1 MDDIQVSI
9 ICNAYNHEKYIR
21 DAMEGFVMQRTTFP
35 FEILVHDDASTDKTA
50 DIIRE
55 YEKRYPEI
63 VKPIYETVN
72 QYSKRDGSLQ
82 RIQYGRVQGRYI
94 ALCEGDDYW
103 TDPLKLQKQFDA
115 LEANPNVDICASGTK
130 TDVNGK
136 VQAQVFPSNEDGL
149 FTPDEVIRGGGGF
162 VATGSLMY
170 RKEVRENS
178 LPFFYKMSGDYPLQI
193 TGSLRGGM
201 LYLGAPMSVFRAETI
216 GSWTVRMNQN
226 LEARKKHNDR
236 VCEMLQQL
244 NTDTAGKYQKAI
256 LEAINDLKFEC
267 LVQAR
272 EYRAICASQYN
283 IQFRKMPSYR
293 RAVMKIGQYCPKA
306 ASLIFDLRRRMR

>member
-72 QYSKRDGSLQ
+72 QYSKRDGSLS
-82 RIQYGRVQGRYI
+82 RIQYGRVRGKYI
-94 ALCEGDDYW
+94 ATCEGDDYW

-130 TDVNGK
+130 NEINGK
-136 VQAQVFPSNEDGL
+136 IQDKIFPSDKGAL

-170 RKEVRENS
+170 RKEVRENA
-178 LPFFYKMSGDYPLQI
+178 LPFFYLLNLDYAIQI
-193 TGSLRGGM
+193 AGSLRGGM
-201 LYLGAPMSVFRAETI
+201 LYLPEPMSVFRAETV
-216 GSWTVRMNQN
+216 GSWTVRMSRDIT
-226 LEARKKHNDR
+226 ARKKHNKK
-236 VCEMLQQL
+236 VCAMLRQL
-244 NTDTAGKYQKAI
+244 DKDTEGAYHEAI
-256 LEAINDLKFEC
+256 LEAIKDLEFEI
-267 LVQAR
+267 LVQGRDYKAISGA
-272 EYRAICASQYN
+272 EYHV
-283 IQFRKMPSYR
+283 QFLKMPGYR
-293 RAVMKIGQYCPKA
+293 QTVMRLGKYCPWA
-306 ASLIFDLRRRMR
+306 ANLIFDLRRRMK